1 MPDPGLGEGPQ
12 IILVELKKKEQP
24 QLLLAMFQ
32 AQVFY
37 LIHSITSSRQYW
49 NHEYLRGKETKSE

>member
-1 MPDPGLGEGPQ
+1 MPDPWLGEGPH
-12 IILVELKKKEQP
+12 IIFVELKKKKQP

-37 LIHSITSSRQYW
+37 LIHSITSSRQY
-49 NHEYLRGKETKSE
+49 